1 MPESVY
7 VIASI
12 PADIEDFVTLN
23 LILDLIMDLRGDLQ
37 VLTVFRV
44 TLFHYKVVF
53 IKVTLL

>member
-7 VIASI
+7 VIVSI